1 MLVAT
6 LAMTDD
12 TILPFSFPA
21 VSRKNITAAFDGG
34 RLTSNGGVM
43 LLAMADRRI
52 GVAEKL
58 SLLFP
63 ERRAATR
70 IVHIFADMIRDRMFA
85 IACGYEDSVYLDHL

>member
-21 VSRKNITAAFDGG
+21 VSRKKIIAACDGG

-58 SLLFP
+58 SFVFPDGAMRRGSCTDLL
-63 ERRAATR
+63 T
-70 IVHIFADMIRDRMFA
+70 
-85 IACGYEDSVYLDHL
+85 

>member
-21 VSRKNITAAFDGG
+21 VSRKKITAAFDGG

-43 LLAMADRRI
+43 LLAMDADR
-52 GVAEKL
+52 AQ
-58 SLLFP
+58 P
-63 ERRAATR
+63 
-70 IVHIFADMIRDRMFA
+70 
-85 IACGYEDSVYLDHL
+85 C